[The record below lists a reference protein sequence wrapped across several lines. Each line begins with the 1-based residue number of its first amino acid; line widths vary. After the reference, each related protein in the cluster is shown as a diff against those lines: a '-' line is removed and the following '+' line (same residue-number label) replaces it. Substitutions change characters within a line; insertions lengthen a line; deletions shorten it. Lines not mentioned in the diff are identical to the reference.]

1 VSVVDKGRRIEWHAG
16 GRVRGYANPVPGPG
30 IHPVWQVVTRTA
42 DAPNWSGAEHETV
55 PDKTAAFSRLRDL
68 DGAS

>member
-1 VSVVDKGRRIEWHAG
+1 VIVDKGNRIEWQAG
-16 GRVRGYANPVPGPG
+16 GRVRGYANRTRGVG
-30 IHPVWQVVTRTA
+30 IHTVWQVVTRTA
-42 DAPNWSGAEHETV
+42 EAPNWSGAEHEIV